1 MIDILE
7 DFIQNSLVGAG
18 VDKNTSLGIIARIE
32 DGKDNTLDFNLH
44 TVYLNREDNTA
55 KIFPVLLN
63 DHGKQQV
70 FEVEISSLIRK
81 IKEQWY
87 S

>member
-32 DGKDNTLDFNLH
+32 DGRSNTLDFNLH
-44 TVYLNREDNTA
+44 
-55 KIFPVLLN
+55 
-63 DHGKQQV
+63 
-70 FEVEISSLIRK
+70 SLP
-81 IKEQWY
+81 
-87 S
+87 